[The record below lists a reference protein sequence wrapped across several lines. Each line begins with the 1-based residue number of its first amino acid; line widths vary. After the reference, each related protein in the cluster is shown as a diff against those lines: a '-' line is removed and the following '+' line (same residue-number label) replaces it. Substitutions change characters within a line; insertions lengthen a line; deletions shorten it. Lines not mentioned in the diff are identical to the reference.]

1 MPSQFLKVALEAA
14 KNAEEIITDYY
25 TSDAMKVEMKE
36 DETPV
41 TLADRG
47 AEKAI
52 RETIKQTFPDHGFL
66 GEEYGIEEGDSPYLW
81 IIDPI
86 DATKNY
92 IRKIPIFGTQ
102 IALMK
107 GEELILGVSNAP
119 LLNELLYAEVGKGA
133 FLNGEPITVSSVTQ
147 PKDAMVCHGGL
158 KWFVEK
164 GTFPG
169 IYNLITD
176 AARSRGFGDFYM
188 YHLVAS
194 ARADAVVE
202 AAISVWDIAAIT
214 VIVREAGGKVTDIQ
228 GQAITK
234 DTASL
239 IATNGVLHNTVLDYF
254 NNAQSNV
261 SSIIKLKGPVG
272 WVEP

>member
-1 MPSQFLKVALEAA
+1 MPSQFLTVALEAA
-14 KNAEEIITDYY
+14 KNAEEIITSYY
-25 TSDAMKVEMKE
+25 TSDAMKVELKA

-41 TLADRG
+41 TLADTE
-47 AEKAI
+47 AEKTI
-52 RETIKQTFPDHGFL
+52 RETIKQVFPDHGFI
-66 GEEYGIEEGDSPYLW
+66 GEEYGIEEGESPYLW

-119 LLNELLYAEVGKGA
+119 LLNELLYAEAGDGA
-133 FLNGEPITVSSVTQ
+133 FLNGEPITVSSVPH

-158 KWFVEK
+158 NWFVEK

-176 AARSRGFGDFYM
+176 AARTRGFGDFYM

-194 ARADAVVE
+194 GRVDAVVE
-202 AAISVWDIAAIT
+202 AAISIWDIAAIS
-214 VIVREAGGKVTDIQ
+214 VIVREAGGKVTDIR
-228 GQAITK
+228 GQDITK
-234 DTASL
+234 DTESMV
-239 IATNGVLHNTVLDYF
+239 ATNGILHDTVLDYF
-254 NNAQSNV
+254 KDA
-261 SSIIKLKGPVG
+261 
-272 WVEP
+272 

>member
-14 KNAEEIITDYY
+14 KNAEEVITAYY
-25 TSDAMKVEMKE
+25 TDDMEVELKE

-47 AEKAI
+47 AEKVI
-52 RETIKQTFPDHGFL
+52 RETIKRAFPDHGFL
-66 GEEYGIEEGDSPYLW
+66 GEEYGTEEGDSPYVW

-107 GEELILGVSNAP
+107 GNDLILGVSNAP
-119 LLNELLYAEVGKGA
+119 LLNELLYAESGSGA
-133 FLNGEPITVSSVTQ
+133 FLNGKPIAVSSVTQ
-147 PKDAMVCHGGL
+147 PEAAMICHGGL
-158 KWFVEK
+158 RWFTEK

-169 IYNLITD
+169 VYNLINKV
-176 AARSRGFGDFYM
+176 ARSRGFGDFYM

-194 ARADAVVE
+194 ARADVVVE

-228 GQAITK
+228 GRPITK
-234 DTASL
+234 ATDSL
-239 IATNGVLHNTVLDYF
+239 VATNGVLHDAVLDYF
-254 NNAQSNV
+254 KDA
-261 SSIIKLKGPVG
+261 
-272 WVEP
+272 

>member
-1 MPSQFLKVALEAA
+1 MSQFLTVALEAA
-14 KNAEEIITDYY
+14 KNAEEIITAYY
-25 TSDAMKVEMKE
+25 TGDAMTVEMKA

-47 AEKAI
+47 AEKVI

-66 GEEYGIEEGDSPYLW
+66 GEEYGIEAGSSPYVW

-119 LLNELLYAEVGKGA
+119 LLDELLYAEVGSGA
-133 FLNGEPITVSSVTQ
+133 FLNGKPITVSSVTH
-147 PKDAMVCHGGL
+147 PEDAMVCHGGL

-169 IYNLITD
+169 IYDIINDT
-176 AARSRGFGDFYM
+176 ARTRGFGDFYM

-194 ARADAVVE
+194 GRADVVVE
-202 AAISVWDIAAIT
+202 AAISIWDIAAIT

-228 GQAITK
+228 GQPITT
-234 DTASL
+234 DTDSL
-239 IATNGVLHNTVLDYF
+239 VATNGALHDTALNYF
-254 NNAQSNV
+254 NS
-261 SSIIKLKGPVG
+261 P
-272 WVEP
+272 

>member
-1 MPSQFLKVALEAA
+1 MPSQFLTVALEAA
-14 KNAEEIITDYY
+14 KNAEEIITSYY
-25 TSDAMKVEMKE
+25 TGDMKVELKA

-41 TLADRG
+41 TCADTG
-47 AEKAI
+47 AERAI

-66 GEEYGIEEGDSPYLW
+66 GEEYGIEESESPYVW

-119 LLNELLYAEVGKGA
+119 LLNELLYAESGNGA
-133 FLNGEPITVSSVTQ
+133 FMNGEPIQVSDVTR
-147 PKDAMVCHGGL
+147 PEDAMICHGGL
-158 KWFVEK
+158 KWFTEK

-169 IYNLITD
+169 IYSLIND
-176 AARSRGFGDFYM
+176 AARTRGFGDFYM

-194 ARADAVVE
+194 ARADAVIE
-202 AAISVWDIAAIT
+202 AAISIWDIAAIT
-214 VIVREAGGKVTDIQ
+214 VIVREAGGEVTDIQ
-228 GQAITK
+228 GQPITK
-234 DTASL
+234 ETASL
-239 IATNGVLHNTVLDYF
+239 VATNRLLHGTVLNYF
-254 NNAQSNV
+254 NGA
-261 SSIIKLKGPVG
+261 
-272 WVEP
+272 

>member
-1 MPSQFLKVALEAA
+1 MPSQFLTVALEAA
-14 KNAEEIITDYY
+14 KNAEEIITAYY
-25 TSDAMKVEMKE
+25 TSDAMKVELKA
-36 DETPV
+36 DKTPV
-41 TLADRG
+41 TLADTG
-47 AEKAI
+47 AEKVI
-52 RETIKQTFPDHGFL
+52 RETIKQAFPDHGFI
-66 GEEYGIEEGDSPYLW
+66 GEEYGIEEGESPYLW

-119 LLNELLYAEVGKGA
+119 LLNELLYAEAGSGA
-133 FLNGEPITVSSVTQ
+133 FLNGEPITVSSVTH

-176 AARSRGFGDFYM
+176 AARTRGFGDFYM

-194 ARADAVVE
+194 GRVDAVVE
-202 AAISVWDIAAIT
+202 AAISIWDIAAIS
-214 VIVREAGGKVTDIQ
+214 VIVREAGGKVTDIR
-228 GQAITK
+228 GQDITK
-234 DTASL
+234 DTESMV
-239 IATNGVLHNTVLDYF
+239 ATNGILHDTVLDYF
-254 NNAQSNV
+254 KDA
-261 SSIIKLKGPVG
+261 
-272 WVEP
+272 

>member
-1 MPSQFLKVALEAA
+1 MTSQFLTVALEAA
-14 KNAEEIITDYY
+14 KNAEKIITSYY
-25 TSDAMKVEMKE
+25 TGNTLKVELKA

-41 TLADRG
+41 TRADTE

-52 RETIKQTFPDHGFL
+52 RETITQAFPDHGFL
-66 GEEYGIEEGDSPYLW
+66 GEEYGTQEGTSPYMW

-107 GEELILGVSNAP
+107 DDELILGVSNAP
-119 LLNELLYAEVGKGA
+119 LLNELLYAEVGNGA
-133 FLNGEPITVSSVTQ
+133 FLNGEPINVSDVSEPT
-147 PKDAMVCHGGL
+147 DAMVCHGGL

-169 IYNLITD
+169 IYNLIND
-176 AARSRGFGDFYM
+176 AARTRGFGDFYM

-194 ARADAVVE
+194 GRVDAVIE
-202 AAISVWDIAAIT
+202 AAISIWDIAAIT
-214 VIVREAGGKVTDIQ
+214 VIAREAGGKVTDIQ

-239 IATNGVLHNTVLDYF
+239 VATNRILHNTILDYF
-254 NNAQSNV
+254 NEEQ
-261 SSIIKLKGPVG
+261 
-272 WVEP
+272 

>member
-1 MPSQFLKVALEAA
+1 MPSQFLTVALEAA
-14 KNAEEIITDYY
+14 KNAEEVITAYY
-25 TSDAMKVEMKE
+25 SDGIKVELKD

-47 AEKAI
+47 AEKVI
-52 RETIKQTFPDHGFL
+52 RDTISRAFPDHGFL
-66 GEEYGIEEGDSPYLW
+66 GEEFGTQEGTSPYMW

-107 GEELILGVSNAP
+107 GDELILGVSNAP
-119 LLNELLYAEVGKGA
+119 LLNELLYAEAGGGA
-133 FLNGEPITVSSVTQ
+133 FLNGEPIQVSDVSQ
-147 PKDAMVCHGGL
+147 SKDAMICHGGL
-158 KWFVEK
+158 NWFTEK

-169 IYNLITD
+169 IYNLINNT
-176 AARSRGFGDFYM
+176 ARSRGFGDFYM

-194 ARADAVVE
+194 ARADVVVE
-202 AAISVWDIAAIT
+202 AAISIWDIAAIT

-228 GQAITK
+228 GQPVTK
-234 DTASL
+234 ETASL
-239 IATNGVLHNTVLDYF
+239 VATNGVLHSTVLNYF
-254 NNAQSNV
+254 SV
-261 SSIIKLKGPVG
+261 
-272 WVEP
+272 

>member
-1 MPSQFLKVALEAA
+1 MDSQFLTVALEAA
-14 KNAEEIITDYY
+14 KRAEEILLSYYNTD
-25 TSDAMKVEMKE
+25 TLDVTLKP

-41 TLADRG
+41 TRADTE

-52 RETIKQTFPDHGFL
+52 RETIKQSFPDHGFL
-66 GEEYGIEEGDSPYLW
+66 GEEYGIEKGDSPYVW

-102 IALMK
+102 IALME

-119 LLNELLYAEVGKGA
+119 LLDELLYAQVGKGA
-133 FLNGEPITVSSVTQ
+133 FLNGNQIKVSDVSQ
-147 PKDAMVCHGGL
+147 SSDAMICHGGL

-164 GTFPG
+164 GTFRG
-169 IYNLITD
+169 VYNLIND
-176 AARSRGFGDFYM
+176 VARSRGFGDFYS

-194 ARADAVVE
+194 GRVDAVIE
-202 AAISVWDIAAIT
+202 AAISIWDIAAIT
-214 VIVREAGGKVTDIQ
+214 VIVREAGGTVTDIQ
-228 GQAITK
+228 GQAISK

-239 IATNGVLHNTVLDYF
+239 VATNGVLHETVMRYF
-254 NNAQSNV
+254 DGV
-261 SSIIKLKGPVG
+261 
-272 WVEP
+272 

>member
-1 MPSQFLKVALEAA
+1 MSSQFLTVALEAA
-14 KNAEEIITDYY
+14 KNAEEIITAYY
-25 TSDAMKVEMKE
+25 TGDAMKVEMKD

-41 TLADRG
+41 TLADRE
-47 AEKAI
+47 AEKII
-52 RETIKQTFPDHGFL
+52 RETIKQAFPDHGFL
-66 GEEYGIEEGDSPYLW
+66 GEEYGIEAGSSPYVW

-119 LLNELLYAEVGKGA
+119 LLNELLYAEAGSGA
-133 FLNGEPITVSSVTQ
+133 FWNGESINVSNVAQ
-147 PKDAMVCHGGL
+147 PEAAMVCHGGL
-158 KWFVEK
+158 KWFKEK

-169 IYNLITD
+169 MSDFIND
-176 AARSRGFGDFYM
+176 AARTRGFGDFYM

-194 ARADAVVE
+194 GRADAVVE
-202 AAISVWDIAAIT
+202 AAISIWDIAAIT

-228 GQAITK
+228 GKTITK
-234 DTASL
+234 DTHSL
-239 IATNGVLHNTVLDYF
+239 VATNGVLHDTVLNYF
-254 NNAQSNV
+254 NDV
-261 SSIIKLKGPVG
+261 
-272 WVEP
+272 

>member
-1 MPSQFLKVALEAA
+1 MSSQFLTVALEAA
-14 KNAEEIITDYY
+14 KNAEDIITAYY
-25 TSDAMKVEMKE
+25 TGDTMKVELKE

-52 RETIKQTFPDHGFL
+52 RETIKQAFPDHGFL
-66 GEEYGIEEGDSPYLW
+66 GEEYGIEEGDSPYVW

-107 GEELILGVSNAP
+107 GDELILGVSNAP
-119 LLNELLYAEVGKGA
+119 LLNELLYAEAGKGA
-133 FLNGEPITVSSVTQ
+133 FWNGEPITVSSVTQ
-147 PKDAMVCHGGL
+147 PEDAMVCHGGL
-158 KWFVEK
+158 KWFVEN

-169 IYNLITD
+169 IYNLIND
-176 AARSRGFGDFYM
+176 VARTRGFGDFYM
-188 YHLVAS
+188 YHLAAS
-194 ARADAVVE
+194 GRADAVVE

-214 VIVREAGGKVTDIQ
+214 VIVREAGGKVTDIH
-228 GQAITK
+228 GQPITK
-234 DTASL
+234 DTVSL

-254 NNAQSNV
+254 HDA
-261 SSIIKLKGPVG
+261 
-272 WVEP
+272 

>member
-1 MPSQFLKVALEAA
+1 MPSQFLTVALEAVR
-14 KNAEEIITDYY
+14 KAEEVITAYY
-25 TSDAMKVEMKE
+25 TGDAMKVELKP

-47 AEKAI
+47 AEKVI

-66 GEEYGIEEGDSPYLW
+66 GEEYGVEAGTSPYLW

-107 GEELILGVSNAP
+107 GDELILGVSNAP
-119 LLNELLYAEVGKGA
+119 LLKELLYAEVGGGA
-133 FLNGEPITVSSVTQ
+133 FLNGEPITVSDVSA
-147 PKDAMVCHGGL
+147 PEDAMVCHGGL
-158 KWFVEK
+158 KWFIEN

-169 IYNLITD
+169 IYEIIKDT
-176 AARSRGFGDFYM
+176 ARTRGFGDFYM

-214 VIVREAGGKVTDIQ
+214 VIVREAGGTVTDIH
-228 GQAITK
+228 GHAITK
-234 DTASL
+234 ETTSL
-239 IATNGVLHNTVLDYF
+239 IATNGALHETVLNYF
-254 NNAQSNV
+254 T
-261 SSIIKLKGPVG
+261 
-272 WVEP
+272 

>member
-1 MPSQFLKVALEAA
+1 MTNDFLTVTLEAA
-14 KNAEEIITDYY
+14 KNAEEIITSYY
-25 TSDAMKVEMKE
+25 TDKAIKVELKE
-36 DETPV
+36 DESPV
-41 TLADRG
+41 TRADTE

-52 RETIKQTFPDHGFL
+52 RQTIKKTFPDHGFL
-66 GEEYGIEEGDSPYLW
+66 GEEYGTEEGTSPYMW

-133 FLNGEPITVSSVTQ
+133 FLNGEPIKVSNVSQ
-147 PKDAMVCHGGL
+147 PSDAMICHGGL
-158 KWFVEK
+158 KWFTEK
-164 GTFPG
+164 DVLPE
-169 IYNLITD
+169 ICKLIHNT
-176 AARSRGFGDFYM
+176 ARSRGFGDFYM

-194 ARADAVVE
+194 GRADAVIE
-202 AAISVWDIAAIT
+202 AAISIWDIAAIT
-214 VIVREAGGKVTDIQ
+214 VIVREAGGMVTDLQ
-228 GQAITK
+228 GQTVTK

-239 IATNGVLHNTVLDYF
+239 VATNGVLHNAVLRYF
-254 NNAQSNV
+254 GV
-261 SSIIKLKGPVG
+261 V
-272 WVEP
+272 

>member
-1 MPSQFLKVALEAA
+1 MSSDFLTVAIDAA
-14 KNAEEIITDYY
+14 KKAEEIITSYY
-25 TSDAMKVEMKE
+25 TDKDIKVELKA

-41 TLADRG
+41 TRADTE
-47 AEKAI
+47 AEKSI
-52 RETIKQTFPDHGFL
+52 RETIKQAFPDHGFL
-66 GEEYGIEEGDSPYLW
+66 GEEYGTEEGSSPYMW

-107 GEELILGVSNAP
+107 GDELILGVSNAP
-119 LLNELLYAEVGKGA
+119 LLHELLYAEKGKGA
-133 FLNGEPITVSSVTQ
+133 FLNDKPIKVSNVENTT
-147 PKDAMVCHGGL
+147 DAMICHGGL
-158 KWFVEK
+158 KWFSEK
-164 GTFPG
+164 GLLPG
-169 IYNLITD
+169 ICELINATS
-176 AARSRGFGDFYM
+176 RSRGFGDFYM

-194 ARADAVVE
+194 GRADAVIE

-239 IATNGVLHNTVLDYF
+239 VATNGILHNTILDYF
-254 NNAQSNV
+254 NEEQ
-261 SSIIKLKGPVG
+261 
-272 WVEP
+272 

>member
-1 MPSQFLKVALEAA
+1 MTSDFLTVAIDAA
-14 KNAEEIITDYY
+14 KNAEEIILSYY
-25 TSDAMKVEMKE
+25 NENSITVELKP

-41 TLADRG
+41 TRADTE

-52 RETIKQTFPDHGFL
+52 RETIKKSFPDHGFL
-66 GEEYGIEEGDSPYLW
+66 GEEFGTQEGTSPYTW

-102 IALMK
+102 IALMHDD
-107 GEELILGVSNAP
+107 ELILGISNAP
-119 LLNELLYAEVGKGA
+119 LLNELLSAEKGKGA
-133 FLNGEPITVSSVTQ
+133 FLNGESIKVSKVSQ
-147 PKDAMVCHGGL
+147 LSEAMICHGGI

-164 GTFPG
+164 EIFDG
-169 IYNLITD
+169 IYNLINDT
-176 AARSRGFGDFYM
+176 ARSRGFGDFYS

-194 ARADAVVE
+194 GRVDAVIE
-202 AAISVWDIAAIT
+202 AAISIWDIAAIT
-214 VIVREAGGKVTDIQ
+214 VIVREAGGMVTDVQ

-239 IATNGVLHNTVLDYF
+239 VATNGILHNTILDYF
-254 NNAQSNV
+254 TEEQ
-261 SSIIKLKGPVG
+261 
-272 WVEP
+272 

>member
-14 KNAEEIITDYY
+14 KNAEEVITAYY
-25 TSDAMKVEMKE
+25 TDDMKVEMKA

-47 AEKAI
+47 AEKVI
-52 RETIKQTFPDHGFL
+52 RETIKQAFPDHGFL

-107 GEELILGVSNAP
+107 DEELILGVSNAP
-119 LLNELLYAEVGKGA
+119 LLNELLYAEAGNGA
-133 FLNGEPITVSSVTQ
+133 FLNGKPITVSNVTQ
-147 PKDAMVCHGGL
+147 PEDAMVCHGGL

-169 IYNLITD
+169 IYNLIND
-176 AARSRGFGDFYM
+176 AARTRGFGDFYM

-214 VIVREAGGKVTDIQ
+214 VIVREAGGQVTDIQ
-228 GQAITK
+228 GQPITK
-234 DTASL
+234 DIASL
-239 IATNGVLHNTVLDYF
+239 VATNGALHDTVLDYF
-254 NNAQSNV
+254 KDA
-261 SSIIKLKGPVG
+261 
-272 WVEP
+272 

>member
-14 KNAEEIITDYY
+14 KNAEEVITAYY
-25 TSDAMKVEMKE
+25 TDDMEVELKE

-47 AEKAI
+47 AEKVI
-52 RETIKQTFPDHGFL
+52 RETIKQAFPDHGFL
-66 GEEYGIEEGDSPYLW
+66 GEEYGTEEGDSPYVW

-107 GEELILGVSNAP
+107 GDDLILGVSNAP
-119 LLNELLYAEVGKGA
+119 LLNELLYAESGSGA
-133 FLNGEPITVSSVTQ
+133 FLNGEPIAVSSVTQ
-147 PKDAMVCHGGL
+147 PEAAMICHGGL
-158 KWFVEK
+158 RWFTEK
-164 GTFPG
+164 GIFPG
-169 IYNLITD
+169 VYNLINKV
-176 AARSRGFGDFYM
+176 ARSRGFGDFYM

-194 ARADAVVE
+194 ARADVVVE

-214 VIVREAGGKVTDIQ
+214 VIVREAGGTVTDIQ
-228 GQAITK
+228 GRPITK
-234 DTASL
+234 DTDSL
-239 IATNGVLHNTVLDYF
+239 VATNGVLHDAILDYF
-254 NNAQSNV
+254 KDA
-261 SSIIKLKGPVG
+261 
-272 WVEP
+272 